1 MKITSEEISKM
12 KEKISKVIC
21 KFELEGIDLVYR
33 IENAF
38 LRRREKVKVLPK
50 RQCFDL
56 HYMSEIDVIYLYN
69 EYKCND
75 DHIYTVLKRICPPVT
90 KKY

>member
-33 IENAF
+33 YENGF
-38 LRRREKVKVLPK
+38 FPRSDKVKDLQK
-50 RQCFDL
+50 RLCFDL
-56 HYMSEIDVIYLYN
+56 LYMSEIDVIYLYN